1 MQTLKQSRDHNYLNR
16 NTAFCGHFFWNFDST
31 HHVCMG
37 ERPGGKKSLNVV
49 ICTKRGWMQE
59 RRLIQ
64 LLGRAVGCVVNAD
77 AASLKYCDRS
87 WFRAPA
93 RVMFDNWH
101 TECGTS
107 LFLEVLFIILRL
119 SSCNFLCCPGCTAAV
134 LKPTSWWNSKETFNE
149 TLETT

>member
-1 MQTLKQSRDHNYLNR
+1 
-16 NTAFCGHFFWNFDST
+16 
-31 HHVCMG
+31 
-37 ERPGGKKSLNVV
+37 
-49 ICTKRGWMQE
+49 MQE

-107 LFLEVLFIILRL
+107 LFLEVLFILLRSSSFNLYVALAALQLYYSPPAGGIL
-119 SSCNFLCCPGCTAAV
+119 
-134 LKPTSWWNSKETFNE
+134 
-149 TLETT
+149 